1 MVEDICSGGMCVR
14 EMAYPLRMSKGLLC
28 SQGSLPP
35 SPESVVIESV
45 FQL

>member
-14 EMAYPLRMSKGLLC
+14 VMAYTLRMGKGLMC

-35 SPESVVIESV
+35 PPESVVIESV
-45 FQL
+45 F